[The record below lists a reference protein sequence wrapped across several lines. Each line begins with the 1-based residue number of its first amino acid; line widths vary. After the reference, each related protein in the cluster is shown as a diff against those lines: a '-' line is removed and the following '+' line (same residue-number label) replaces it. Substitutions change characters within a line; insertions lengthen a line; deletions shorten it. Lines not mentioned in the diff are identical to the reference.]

1 MTRKRPFRAPRKIL
15 GFGAVLWDDI
25 VDPAAPS
32 IGSVA
37 GEANIGGAV
46 FNVVVHLQR
55 LGYAAYMLSAIGR
68 DPLGERTRRE
78 LDRLGIR
85 PDFIGSVAA
94 PTCLIEVTFDSAGQ
108 PHYSSPDLV
117 SWDQIEAPANLVAEV
132 DALAFDVLVF
142 GTLEQRSSTS
152 RATLRRV
159 LEGAR
164 VGQVFLDLTLRGN
177 YFDRDL
183 LDYSMRRADIIK
195 MNDDEARV
203 VNELFG
209 FGRKKLRELLP
220 VIAGEFDSDL
230 VCITLGADGTLAG
243 GRSEVLHAP
252 GYRVPVVDTVGCG
265 DAFSA
270 GLLYRLGAGASLAD
284 ACDFGNRMG
293 ALISAKRSSI
303 PEYDLA
309 ELDRLRQ

>member
-1 MTRKRPFRAPRKIL
+1 MKVL

-25 VDPAAPS
+25 ADPTAAPTD
-32 IGSVA
+32 SVA

-46 FNVVVHLQR
+46 FNVVVHLRR

-68 DPLGERTRRE
+68 DPLGERTWRE

-85 PDFIGSVAA
+85 RDFIGSVAA
-94 PTCLIEVTFDSAGQ
+94 PTCLIEVTFDHDGQ
-108 PHYSSPDLV
+108 PHYSSPDVV
-117 SWDQIEAPANLVAEV
+117 SWDRIEAPANLVAEV

-142 GTLEQRSSTS
+142 GTLEQRSATS

-159 LEGAR
+159 LEDAR
-164 VGQVFLDLTLRGN
+164 FEKVFLDLTLRGDF
-177 YFDRDL
+177 YDRDL
-183 LDYSMRRADIIK
+183 LDHSMRRADVVK

-209 FGRKKLRELLP
+209 FGRGELWELLP
-220 VIAGEFDSDL
+220 VIAREFDSEL
-230 VCITLGADGTLAG
+230 VCITLGADGALAG

-252 GYRVPVVDTVGCG
+252 GYPVTVVDTVGCG

-270 GLLYRLGAGASLAD
+270 GLLYRLGAGGSLAD

-303 PEYDLA
+303 PDYDLA
-309 ELDRLRQ
+309 DLDRLRH

>member
-1 MTRKRPFRAPRKIL
+1 MKVL

-25 VDPAAPS
+25 VDPAALPTH
-32 IGSVA
+32 SVS

-55 LGYAAYMLSAIGR
+55 LGYAASMLSAIGR
-68 DPLGERTRRE
+68 DPLGARTWRE

-85 PDFIGSVAA
+85 RDFIGSVAA

-108 PHYSSPDLV
+108 PHYSSPEVV

-132 DALAFDVLVF
+132 DAQAFDVLVF
-142 GTLEQRSSTS
+142 GTLEQRSPTS
-152 RATLRRV
+152 RATLRSV

-164 VGQVFLDLTLRGN
+164 CGQVFLDLTLRGDF
-177 YFDRDL
+177 YDRDL

-209 FGRKKLRELLP
+209 FGRQDPRQLLP
-220 VIAGEFDSDL
+220 VIAREFDSEL

-243 GRSEVLHAP
+243 GSSQLLHAP
-252 GYRVPVVDTVGCG
+252 GYRVAVVDTVGCG

-270 GLLYRLGAGASLAD
+270 GLLYRLGAGASLAE

-303 PEYDLA
+303 PDYDLA
-309 ELDRLRQ
+309 ELDRLRH

>member
-1 MTRKRPFRAPRKIL
+1 MGNWLF
-15 GFGAVLWDDI
+15 
-25 VDPAAPS
+25 
-32 IGSVA
+32 
-37 GEANIGGAV
+37 
-46 FNVVVHLQR
+46 
-55 LGYAAYMLSAIGR
+55 
-68 DPLGERTRRE
+68 
-78 LDRLGIR
+78 
-85 PDFIGSVAA
+85 
-94 PTCLIEVTFDSAGQ
+94 
-108 PHYSSPDLV
+108 
-117 SWDQIEAPANLVAEV
+117 
-132 DALAFDVLVF
+132 
-142 GTLEQRSSTS
+142 TLRYNSRSTS

>member
-1 MTRKRPFRAPRKIL
+1 MKVL

-25 VDPAAPS
+25 VDPAAPPTD
-32 IGSVA
+32 SVA

-46 FNVVVHLQR
+46 FNVVVHLRR

-68 DPLGERTRRE
+68 DPLGERTWHE

-85 PDFIGSVAA
+85 RDFIGSVAA

-108 PHYSSPDLV
+108 PHYSSPDVV
-117 SWDQIEAPANLVAEV
+117 SWDQIGAPANLVAEV
-132 DALAFDVLVF
+132 DAQAFDVLVF
-142 GTLEQRSSTS
+142 GTLEQRSATS
-152 RATLRRV
+152 RATLRSV
-159 LEGAR
+159 LEGAGC
-164 VGQVFLDLTLRGN
+164 GQVFLDLTLRGDF
-177 YFDRDL
+177 YDRDL

-209 FGRKKLRELLP
+209 FGRQDLRQLLP
-220 VIAGEFDSDL
+220 IIAREFDSEL

-243 GRSEVLHAP
+243 GSSQLLHAP
-252 GYRVPVVDTVGCG
+252 GYRVAVVDTVGCG

-270 GLLYRLGAGASLAD
+270 GLLYRLGAGASLAE

-303 PEYDLA
+303 PDYDLA
-309 ELDRLRQ
+309 ELDRLRH

>member
-1 MTRKRPFRAPRKIL
+1 MKVL

-25 VDPAAPS
+25 ADPAAPPAD
-32 IGSVA
+32 SVA

-68 DPLGERTRRE
+68 DPLGERTWRE

-85 PDFIGSVAA
+85 RDFIASVAA
-94 PTCLIEVTFDSAGQ
+94 PTCLIEVTFDREGQ
-108 PHYSSPDLV
+108 PHYSSPDVV
-117 SWDQIEAPANLVAEV
+117 SWDCIEAPANLVAEV
-132 DALAFDVLVF
+132 DAVAFDVLVF
-142 GTLEQRSSTS
+142 GTLEQRSSAS

-164 VGQVFLDLTLRGN
+164 FEKVFLDLTLRGDC
-177 YFDRDL
+177 YDRDL

-209 FGRKKLRELLP
+209 FGRPDLRELLP
-220 VIAGEFDSDL
+220 LIAREFDGDL

-243 GRSEVLHAP
+243 DRSHLLHAP
-252 GYRVPVVDTVGCG
+252 GYRVAVVDTVGCG

-270 GLLYRLGAGASLAD
+270 GLLYRLGAGGSLAE

-293 ALISAKRSSI
+293 ALISARRSSI
-303 PEYDLA
+303 PDYDLA
-309 ELDRLRQ
+309 ELDRLHH

>member
-1 MTRKRPFRAPRKIL
+1 MKVL

-25 VDPAAPS
+25 ADPAAPPAD
-32 IGSVA
+32 SVA

-68 DPLGERTRRE
+68 DPLGERTWRE

-85 PDFIGSVAA
+85 RDFIASVAA

-108 PHYSSPDLV
+108 PHYSSPDVV
-117 SWDQIEAPANLVAEV
+117 SWDRIEARANLVAEV
-132 DALAFDVLVF
+132 DAVAFDVLVF
-142 GTLEQRSSTS
+142 GTLEQRSSAS

-164 VGQVFLDLTLRGN
+164 FEKVFLDLTLRGDF
-177 YFDRDL
+177 YDRDL

-209 FGRKKLRELLP
+209 FGRR
-220 VIAGEFDSDL
+220 
-230 VCITLGADGTLAG
+230 
-243 GRSEVLHAP
+243 AP
-252 GYRVPVVDTVGCG
+252 
-265 DAFSA
+265 
-270 GLLYRLGAGASLAD
+270 AGAAAADRPRVRRRPGVHHPGSRRRARGRPLARAPRARVTGSRWWTRWAAAMPSAP
-284 ACDFGNRMG
+284 ACST
-293 ALISAKRSSI
+293 ASAPAARSPRPATSATGWV
-303 PEYDLA
+303 P
-309 ELDRLRQ
+309 

>member
-1 MTRKRPFRAPRKIL
+1 MKVL

-25 VDPAAPS
+25 VDPAALPTH
-32 IGSVA
+32 SVS

-68 DPLGERTRRE
+68 DPLGARTWRE

-85 PDFIGSVAA
+85 RDFIGSVAA

-108 PHYSSPDLV
+108 PHYSSPDVV

-132 DALAFDVLVF
+132 DAQAFDVLVF
-142 GTLEQRSSTS
+142 GTLEQRSPTS
-152 RATLRRV
+152 RATLRSV

-164 VGQVFLDLTLRGN
+164 CGQVFLDLTLRGDF
-177 YFDRDL
+177 YDRDL

-209 FGRKKLRELLP
+209 FGRQDPRQLLP
-220 VIAGEFDSDL
+220 VIAREFDSEL

-243 GRSEVLHAP
+243 GSSQLLHAP
-252 GYRVPVVDTVGCG
+252 GYRVAVVDTVGCG

-270 GLLYRLGAGASLAD
+270 GLLYRLGAGASLAE

-303 PEYDLA
+303 PDYDLA
-309 ELDRLRQ
+309 ELERLRH

>member
-1 MTRKRPFRAPRKIL
+1 MKVL

-25 VDPAAPS
+25 VDPAALPTH
-32 IGSVA
+32 SVS

-55 LGYAAYMLSAIGR
+55 LGYAASMLSAIGR
-68 DPLGERTRRE
+68 DPLGARTWRE

-85 PDFIGSVAA
+85 RDFIGSVAA

-108 PHYSSPDLV
+108 PHYSSPDVV

-132 DALAFDVLVF
+132 DAQAFDVLVF
-142 GTLEQRSSTS
+142 GTLEQRSPTS
-152 RATLRRV
+152 RATLRSV

-164 VGQVFLDLTLRGN
+164 CGQVFLDLTLRGDF
-177 YFDRDL
+177 YDRDL

-209 FGRKKLRELLP
+209 FGRQDPRQLLP
-220 VIAGEFDSDL
+220 VIAREFDSEL

-243 GRSEVLHAP
+243 GSSQLLHAP
-252 GYRVPVVDTVGCG
+252 GYRVAVVDTVGCG

-270 GLLYRLGAGASLAD
+270 GLLYRLGAGASLAE

-303 PEYDLA
+303 PDYDLA
-309 ELDRLRQ
+309 ELDRLRH